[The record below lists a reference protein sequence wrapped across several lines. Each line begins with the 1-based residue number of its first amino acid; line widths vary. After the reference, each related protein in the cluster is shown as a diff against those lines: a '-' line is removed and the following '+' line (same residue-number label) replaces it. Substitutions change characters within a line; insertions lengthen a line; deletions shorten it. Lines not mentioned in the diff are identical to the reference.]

1 MSNSNQASGGSLD
14 TLWMLA
20 ALAAVVGG
28 VAAFYML
35 EPQYNVALR
44 AGIVVASVALAAV
57 LFYQTANGRSAW
69 GYLIGAR
76 IEMRKTTFPTR
87 QESVQTTLL
96 IAVVVLI
103 VSLFL
108 WGLDSFLLWAVKL
121 LTGRG

>member
-1 MSNSNQASGGSLD
+1 MSNSKQASGGSLD

-20 ALAAVVGG
+20 ALAVVVGG
-28 VAAFYML
+28 VAAFYL
-35 EPQYNVALR
+35 LQPEYNVAVR
-44 AGIVVASVALAAV
+44 AAIVVASVGAAAFM
-57 LFYQTANGRSAW
+57 FYQTANGRTAW
-69 GYLIGAR
+69 GYLVGAR

-103 VSLFL
+103 VALFL
-108 WGLDSFLLWAVKL
+108 WGLDSFLLWAVQL

>member
-20 ALAAVVGG
+20 ALATVVGG
-28 VAAFYML
+28 VAAFYLL
-35 EPQYNVALR
+35 EPQYNVAIR
-44 AGIVVASVALAAV
+44 AGIVVASVAVAAG

-69 GYLIGAR
+69 GYLVGAR

>member
-28 VAAFYML
+28 VAAFYVL
-35 EPQYNVALR
+35 EQQYNVAIR
-44 AGIVVASVALAAV
+44 AGMVVASVAVAAF

-69 GYLIGAR
+69 GYLVGAR